1 MPAPD
6 PIEVA
11 SWMQPAITYRNELL
25 QQGADDEYEA
35 SAAWL
40 ETHISSACA
49 SAYRAARRPPVLA
62 DSSDSADAERL
73 RWLLQHCGN
82 ELAQVISLPVTEP
95 TEPTDDLGGVGRL
108 NQARQ
113 AIDLQIAAG
122 LGVVVEQG
130 EDLVDEVTEESNG

>member
-6 PIEVA
+6 SIEV
-11 SWMQPAITYRNELL
+11 Y
-25 QQGADDEYEA
+25 QQGADEEYEA

-40 ETHISSACA
+40 ESHISSACA

-62 DSSDSADAERL
+62 DSSDSSDSADAERL
-73 RWLLQHCGN
+73 RWLLRRCGD
-82 ELAQVISLPVTEP
+82 ELARVISLPVAEP
-95 TEPTDDLGGVGRL
+95 TEPTDDLKEVERL

-122 LGVVVEQG
+122 FGVVVEQE

>member
-6 PIEVA
+6 PIEV
-11 SWMQPAITYRNELL
+11 Y

-73 RWLLQHCGN
+73 RWLLHHCGN
-82 ELAQVISLPVTEP
+82 ELAQVISLPVAEP
-95 TEPTDDLGGVGRL
+95 TEPTDDLGGVERL

-113 AIDLQIAAG
+113 AIDLQMAA
-122 LGVVVEQG
+122 VWVAVVEQG

>member
-1 MPAPD
+1 MPALD
-6 PIEVA
+6 PIEV
-11 SWMQPAITYRNELL
+11 Y
-25 QQGADDEYEA
+25 QQGADEEYEA